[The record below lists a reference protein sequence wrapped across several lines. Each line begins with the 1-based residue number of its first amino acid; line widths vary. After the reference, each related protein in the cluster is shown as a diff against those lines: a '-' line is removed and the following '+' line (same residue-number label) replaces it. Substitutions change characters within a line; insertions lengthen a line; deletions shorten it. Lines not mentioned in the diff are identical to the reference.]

1 MALDFTNAI
10 PLNQESNI
18 STNQSNNNNQ
28 IVNNNNLDFSN
39 AENIEISNLEK
50 LEYGW
55 DKTTNVVGNV
65 FRIGKAKFQ
74 DILDEDKTFEDYI
87 LLNEKIRKEN
97 LDKEHWKFVG
107 NEEAKDSGLVKV
119 GEALTYIT
127 DPYYIGGYYFGA
139 GLLTNPLT
147 SAALNAALIAG
158 DSAIDQLA
166 KTGKID
172 YGQVGTAGAIGGAIG
187 AVLPVGGKLV
197 KKLFPKAT
205 EKQVKLISDWLDN
218 KIAKKNNLT
227 VPELKTIQAAANNK
241 AVQEADKQIVKWN
254 RNFVAPIA
262 KEEGKFLALEK
273 TLLNKRNALI
283 ESRKQLKDLIKG
295 QEKKFE
301 FKIGKGDS
309 VLKKTRS
316 EIKDISKNVVNI
328 RKEIIKART
337 ATDKVKNE
345 LIKKQQVKLEKWAEL
360 VANRDTKILEALKA
374 SQSLTDKAVTSLLSA
389 TVKPLV
395 GAGAGAVFGTL
406 FGDDETDLMYWA
418 AAGAFAGQMQKMI
431 QRSAKFGTQAE
442 KGKILGLIDRE
453 MTQLT
458 MQKVRSLLAS
468 TSATKLNSYGGATE
482 KISRMLL
489 RDVDSSV
496 QEKSVIAVAEQMER
510 YFYRKAANLV
520 KGFTDD
526 EIALAVSI
534 NRGKQITKDT
544 PQKIINLSN
553 NIKSYLDEV
562 KTLHSDAGFFAK
574 KEIADYFP
582 RVLNWDKINRDP
594 EAFRKTL
601 EGIYKSLD
609 FKDPKKAAD
618 QYISGHRV
626 AGDSV
631 FNRQIMETIF
641 GVGSKRG
648 VSKEGKKF
656 IYTPVS
662 DHIMHERSLVGPY
675 KLVEEVLEKGGYLV
689 NDAAYILTN
698 LVNKSSK
705 SIAFARQFGTNG
717 ELLQPLFQQIKN
729 KYANSGLKTE
739 AANKAAIK
747 ESNLVIDT
755 IDAYFD
761 RYGQKLYGA
770 ASASA
775 SILATLSNLNML
787 GRVTISSLG
796 DLIQPFQNSSQWR
809 SIVKGWMQTAR
820 SAKKE
825 TGLARALNYDINNEL
840 QKALIRSAGIG
851 EGDVVNATRW
861 MGVKNPT
868 QALNNLFFKGLGLQ
882 WLTGYARR
890 FAYNTG
896 TADAYYLSKQLY
908 NIVNKGAGINSNK
921 AQRVINFLQKYGINA
936 RQGLQ
941 IGEVKSFNDTIKI
954 AANKKLLEQAGIITA
969 NRDALIPQVSNRLLF
984 TQNQNQWIR
993 IWGQFLSWAMAKSA
1007 QTNKILARIEN
1018 GNAKTLV
1025 KTLAVLPLY
1034 SGVQSLR
1041 ELAKHGE
1048 VVTDYTANNR
1058 KWWAE
1063 GGRLS
1068 GMIGWLPELVANR
1081 FVGPGSREAWYT
1093 FAPFFQFLNAPFDVL
1108 KATTKGDFDK
1118 ASRIINQKLLPLPNW
1133 RRLISR
1139 LYNRGPKEIQTGTSF
1154 SGGDLK
1160 PFNVGGAVAKA
1171 VTKNI
1176 IDRSKTAITTT
1187 TGTYTKANK
1196 ILTDLNKKT
1205 VHDFGSGKGVGT
1217 KEFKNKLV
1225 TSHEPFVSD
1234 EAILKAGGKLP
1245 DYKNVK
1251 DLFKVEGSGSKD
1263 AVVNLNVLN
1272 VIEDIGERIKVV
1284 DQIGKLLNKNGVAI
1298 ITTRGDDVLNQAKK
1312 SKNAIKYLDGFL
1324 FGGKEKTFQKGYSQ
1338 KELELFVKGVLGDNF
1353 KIEKIPSK
1361 YKINTSG
1368 VIIKKI
1374 KDKFN
1379 TGGEVIVP
1387 MKKPDLESQLSDAMK
1402 VDTTTG
1408 EGANIIKETSSEED
1422 MNKKELATMAS
1433 AAVIA
1438 GAVGMNEMKKA
1449 IDNNVLPKKK
1459 PDVVVEKNYDDVSA
1473 LEPNKKTWLLNTAEK
1488 VYKVNKDNIIPNDI
1502 ILAINSE
1509 ETGWGTSRFIKD
1521 GSNNLFNIQ
1530 VFDKNEPHIKAR
1542 GSNAMIKKYPTEEDS
1557 IKDFLNMVANSEKYQ
1572 GVRDTITAFNN
1583 GEASKADIIK
1593 AIANTGYAENKNW
1606 SSNVTGILNRRI
1618 DGKNREELKSVYNN
1632 LFVDNE

>member
-1 MALDFTNAI
+1 
-10 PLNQESNI
+10 
-18 STNQSNNNNQ
+18 
-28 IVNNNNLDFSN
+28 
-39 AENIEISNLEK
+39 
-50 LEYGW
+50 
-55 DKTTNVVGNV
+55 
-65 FRIGKAKFQ
+65 
-74 DILDEDKTFEDYI
+74 
-87 LLNEKIRKEN
+87 
-97 LDKEHWKFVG
+97 
-107 NEEAKDSGLVKV
+107 
-119 GEALTYIT
+119 
-127 DPYYIGGYYFGA
+127 
-139 GLLTNPLT
+139 
-147 SAALNAALIAG
+147 
-158 DSAIDQLA
+158 
-166 KTGKID
+166 
-172 YGQVGTAGAIGGAIG
+172 
-187 AVLPVGGKLV
+187 
-197 KKLFPKAT
+197 
-205 EKQVKLISDWLDN
+205 
-218 KIAKKNNLT
+218 
-227 VPELKTIQAAANNK
+227 
-241 AVQEADKQIVKWN
+241 
-254 RNFVAPIA
+254 
-262 KEEGKFLALEK
+262 
-273 TLLNKRNALI
+273 
-283 ESRKQLKDLIKG
+283 
-295 QEKKFE
+295 
-301 FKIGKGDS
+301 
-309 VLKKTRS
+309 
-316 EIKDISKNVVNI
+316 
-328 RKEIIKART
+328 
-337 ATDKVKNE
+337 
-345 LIKKQQVKLEKWAEL
+345 
-360 VANRDTKILEALKA
+360 
-374 SQSLTDKAVTSLLSA
+374 
-389 TVKPLV
+389 
-395 GAGAGAVFGTL
+395 
-406 FGDDETDLMYWA
+406 
-418 AAGAFAGQMQKMI
+418 MQKMI

-574 KEIADYFP
+574 KELADYFP

-594 EAFRKTL
+594 EKFRTTL
-601 EGIYKSLD
+601 ESIYKSLD

-641 GVGSKRG
+641 GVGAKKG

-675 KLVEEVLEKGGYLV
+675 KLVEEVLEKNGYLV
-689 NDAAYILTN
+689 NDAAYILSN
-698 LVNKSSK
+698 LVNKSVK

-729 KYANSGLKTE
+729 KYAKSGLKTE

-770 ASASA
+770 ASGSA

-809 SIVKGWMQTAR
+809 SIVKGWMQTSR
-820 SAKKE
+820 TAKNE
-825 TGLARALNYDINNEL
+825 TGLAKALNYDINNEL

-861 MGVKNPT
+861 MGIKNPT
-868 QALNNLFFKGLGLQ
+868 QTANNLFFKGLGLQ

-921 AQRVINFLQKYGINA
+921 AQRVINFLQKYGINS

-954 AANKKLLEQAGIITA
+954 SANKKLLEQAGIITA

-1048 VVTDYTANNR
+1048 VVTDYTANNK

-1081 FVGPGSREAWYT
+1081 FVGPGSREPWYA
-1093 FAPFFQFLNAPFDVL
+1093 FAPFFQTITAPVEASIRF
-1108 KATTKGDFDK
+1108 AKGDKDR
-1118 ASRIINQKLLPLPNW
+1118 ALQILSNKLMPLPNW
-1133 RRLISR
+1133 RRLFNR
-1139 LYNRGPKEIQTGTSF
+1139 LFSRGPKEIQTGTSF
-1154 SGGDLK
+1154 SGGELR

-1171 VTKNI
+1171 ITKNI
-1176 IDRSKTAITTT
+1176 IDRGKTAITTT

-1217 KEFKNKLV
+1217 KEFKNKIV

-1234 EAILKAGGKLP
+1234 EAVLKAGGKLP

-1251 DLFKVEGSGSKD
+1251 DLFKVEGANSKD

-1272 VIEDIGERIKVV
+1272 VIENVSERAKVV
-1284 DQIGKLLNKNGVAI
+1284 DQIGKLLNKDGVAI

-1324 FGGKEKTFQKGYSQ
+1324 FGGKEKTFQKGYNQ
-1338 KELELFVKGVLGDNF
+1338 KELELFVKTVLGDGF

-1374 KDKFN
+1374 KDSFN

-1387 MKKPDLESQLSDAMK
+1387 IKKPD
-1402 VDTTTG
+1402 
-1408 EGANIIKETSSEED
+1408 IKEQVEKATKKDYSKLPDLEK
-1422 MNKKELATMAS
+1422 NKKNFLLDTAKTIYTNNRENSVPSDVLLS
-1433 AAVIA
+1433 IA
-1438 GAVGMNEMKKA
+1438 
-1449 IDNNVLPKKK
+1449 I
-1459 PDVVVEKNYDDVSA
+1459 
-1473 LEPNKKTWLLNTAEK
+1473 
-1488 VYKVNKDNIIPNDI
+1488 
-1502 ILAINSE
+1502 E
-1509 ETGWGTSRFIKD
+1509 ETGYGTGRFYQQ
-1521 GSNNLFNIQ
+1521 GNNLFSLIAEEG
-1530 VFDKNEPHIKAR
+1530 DDRIKATGDETVVAKFENPS
-1542 GSNAMIKKYPTEEDS
+1542 GSINKFYSWVDNKPH
-1557 IKDFLNMVANSEKYQ
+1557 YQ
-1572 GVRDTITAFNN
+1572 IVRDTIQLYNE
-1583 GEASKADIIK
+1583 GKANKEDIID
-1593 AIANTGYAENKNW
+1593 AISSTGWAENENW
-1606 SSNVTGILNRRI
+1606 SSNVKSILKKRV
-1618 DGKNREELKSVYNN
+1618 DGKHKDELQKLADS
-1632 LFVDNE
+1632 LFSE

>member
-1 MALDFTNAI
+1 MALDFSKAT
-10 PLNQESNI
+10 PLEENNI
-18 STNQSNNNNQ
+18 STIQSNNNNNNQ
-28 IVNNNNLDFSN
+28 IVSSSNNNNNLDFSN

-74 DILDEDKTFEDYI
+74 DILDDDKTFEDYI
-87 LLNEKIRKEN
+87 LLNEKIRQDEIN
-97 LDKEHWKFVG
+97 KEHWKFVG

-139 GLLTNPLT
+139 KALTNPLT
-147 SAALNAALIAG
+147 SAALNAALLAG

-172 YGQVGTAGAIGGAIG
+172 YGQVGTAGAIGGAVG
-187 AVLPVGGKLV
+187 AVLPIGGKLV

-283 ESRKQLKDLIKG
+283 ESRKKLKDLIKG

-301 FKIGKGDS
+301 FKVGKGDS

-345 LIKKQQVKLEKWAEL
+345 LIKKQQVKLQKWAEL

-374 SQSLTDKAVTSLLSA
+374 SQSFTDKAVTSLLSA

-468 TSATKLNSYGGATE
+468 TSATKLNSFGGATE

-574 KEIADYFP
+574 KELADYFP

-601 EGIYKSLD
+601 EGIYKSLN

-641 GVGSKRG
+641 GVGAKKG

-689 NDAAYILTN
+689 NDAGYILSN
-698 LVNKSSK
+698 LVNKSVK

-729 KYANSGLKTE
+729 KYAKSGLKTE

-770 ASASA
+770 ASGSA

-809 SIVKGWMQTAR
+809 SIVKGWMQTSR
-820 SAKKE
+820 TAKNE
-825 TGLARALNYDINNEL
+825 TGLAKALNYDINNEL
-840 QKALIRSAGIG
+840 SKALIRSAGIG

-861 MGVKNPT
+861 MGMKNPT
-868 QALNNLFFKGLGLQ
+868 QTANNLFFKGLGLE

-896 TADAYYLSKQLY
+896 TADAYYLSRQLY

-954 AANKKLLEQAGIITA
+954 ASNKKLLEQAGIITA

-1048 VVTDYTANNR
+1048 VVTDYDANTA

-1081 FVGPGSREAWYT
+1081 FVGPGSREPWYA
-1093 FAPFFQFLNAPFDVL
+1093 FAPFFQTITAPIDAAYQGFF
-1108 KATTKGDFDK
+1108 KGNKDRALEIVSNK
-1118 ASRIINQKLLPLPNW
+1118 IVPLPNW
-1133 RRLISR
+1133 RRLFSR
-1139 LYNRGPKEIQTGTSF
+1139 LFSGNKQIQTGTSF
-1154 SGGDLK
+1154 SGGELK
-1160 PFNVGGAVAKA
+1160 PFSKGGRVK
-1171 VTKNI
+1171 
-1176 IDRSKTAITTT
+1176 
-1187 TGTYTKANK
+1187 YE
-1196 ILTDLNKKT
+1196 
-1205 VHDFGSGKGVGT
+1205 SG
-1217 KEFKNKLV
+1217 
-1225 TSHEPFVSD
+1225 D
-1234 EAILKAGGKLP
+1234 
-1245 DYKNVK
+1245 
-1251 DLFKVEGSGSKD
+1251 
-1263 AVVNLNVLN
+1263 VV
-1272 VIEDIGERIKVV
+1272 
-1284 DQIGKLLNKNGVAI
+1284 
-1298 ITTRGDDVLNQAKK
+1298 
-1312 SKNAIKYLDGFL
+1312 
-1324 FGGKEKTFQKGYSQ
+1324 
-1338 KELELFVKGVLGDNF
+1338 
-1353 KIEKIPSK
+1353 IPK
-1361 YKINTSG
+1361 
-1368 VIIKKI
+1368 
-1374 KDKFN
+1374 
-1379 TGGEVIVP
+1379 
-1387 MKKPDLESQLSDAMK
+1387 KKP
-1402 VDTTTG
+1402 
-1408 EGANIIKETSSEED
+1408 SEED
-1422 MNKKELATMAS
+1422 MNKKDLAAI
-1433 AAVIA
+1433 AAAATIA
-1438 GAVGMNEMKKA
+1438 TGVGVNEMNKA
-1449 IDNNVLPKKK
+1449 VENKILPAKK

-1473 LEPNKKTWLLNTAEK
+1473 LEPNKKAWLLNTAEK

-1509 ETGWGTSRFIKD
+1509 ETGWGTSRFVKD

-1572 GVRDTITAFNN
+1572 GVRDTIAAFNN

-1632 LFVDNE
+1632 LFVDKE

>member
-1 MALDFTNAI
+1 MSSETFKTPERNNLEKLYNLDLPKEPETI
-10 PLNQESNI
+10 NQESI
-18 STNQSNNNNQ
+18 ENNQ
-28 IVNNNNLDFSN
+28 TTIPQNNLEKLYAN
-39 AENIEISNLEK
+39 TAAPEISNLEK

-74 DILDEDKTFEDYI
+74 DILDDDKTFEDYI
-87 LLNEKIRKEN
+87 LLNEKTRQDEIN
-97 LDKEHWKFVG
+97 KEHWKFVG
-107 NEEAKDSGLVKV
+107 NEDAKDSGLVKV

-139 GLLTNPLT
+139 KALTNPLT

-283 ESRKQLKDLIKG
+283 ESRKQLKNLIKG

-309 VLKKTRS
+309 VLRKTRS
-316 EIKDISKNVVNI
+316 EIKNISKNVVNI
-328 RKEIIKART
+328 RKEIIKARA

-345 LIKKQQVKLEKWAEL
+345 LIKKQQVKLQKWAEL
-360 VANRDTKILEALKA
+360 VANRDTKILEALKD
-374 SQSLTDKAVTSLLSA
+374 SQSFTDKAVTSLLSA

-574 KEIADYFP
+574 KELADYFP

-594 EAFRKTL
+594 EAFRTTL
-601 EGIYKSLD
+601 ESIYKSLD

-641 GVGSKRG
+641 GVGAKKG

-675 KLVEEVLEKGGYLV
+675 KLVEEVLEKNGYLV
-689 NDAAYILTN
+689 NDAAYILSN
-698 LVNKSSK
+698 LVNKSVK

-729 KYANSGLKTE
+729 KYAKSGLKTE

-770 ASASA
+770 ASGSA

-809 SIVKGWMQTAR
+809 SIVKGWMQTSR
-820 SAKKE
+820 TAKNE
-825 TGLARALNYDINNEL
+825 TGLAKALNYDINNEL

-861 MGVKNPT
+861 MGIKNPT
-868 QALNNLFFKGLGLQ
+868 QTANNLFFKGLGLQ

-921 AQRVINFLQKYGINA
+921 AQRVINFLQKYGINS

-954 AANKKLLEQAGIITA
+954 SANKKLLEQAGIITA

-1048 VVTDYTANNR
+1048 VVTDYTANNK

-1081 FVGPGSREAWYT
+1081 FVGPGSREPWYA
-1093 FAPFFQFLNAPFDVL
+1093 FAPFFQTITAPVEASIRF
-1108 KATTKGDFDK
+1108 AKGDKDR
-1118 ASRIINQKLLPLPNW
+1118 ALQILSNKLMPLPNW
-1133 RRLISR
+1133 RRLFNR
-1139 LYNRGPKEIQTGTSF
+1139 LFSRGPKEIQTGTSF
-1154 SGGDLK
+1154 SGGELR

-1171 VTKNI
+1171 ITKNI
-1176 IDRSKTAITTT
+1176 IDRGKTAITTT

-1217 KEFKNKLV
+1217 KEFKNKIV

-1234 EAILKAGGKLP
+1234 EAVLKAGGKLP

-1251 DLFKVEGSGSKD
+1251 DLFKVEGANSKD

-1272 VIEDIGERIKVV
+1272 VIENVSERAKVV
-1284 DQIGKLLNKNGVAI
+1284 DQIGKLLNKDGVAI

-1324 FGGKEKTFQKGYSQ
+1324 FGGKEKTFQKGYNQ
-1338 KELELFVKGVLGDNF
+1338 KELELFVKTVLGDGF

-1374 KDKFN
+1374 KDSFN

-1387 MKKPDLESQLSDAMK
+1387 IKKPD
-1402 VDTTTG
+1402 
-1408 EGANIIKETSSEED
+1408 IKEQVEKATKKDYSKLPDLEE
-1422 MNKKELATMAS
+1422 NKKNFLLDTAKT
-1433 AAVIA
+1433 IYT
-1438 GAVGMNEMKKA
+1438 
-1449 IDNNVLPKKK
+1449 NNRENSV
-1459 PDVVVEKNYDDVSA
+1459 
-1473 LEPNKKTWLLNTAEK
+1473 
-1488 VYKVNKDNIIPNDI
+1488 PNDVLLSI
-1502 ILAINSE
+1502 AIE
-1509 ETGWGTSRFIKD
+1509 ETGYGTGRFYQQ
-1521 GSNNLFNIQ
+1521 GNNLFSLIAEEG
-1530 VFDKNEPHIKAR
+1530 DDRIKATGDETVVAKFENPS
-1542 GSNAMIKKYPTEEDS
+1542 GSISKFYSWVDNKPH
-1557 IKDFLNMVANSEKYQ
+1557 YQ
-1572 GVRDTITAFNN
+1572 IVRDTIKLYNE
-1583 GEASKADIIK
+1583 GKANKEDIID
-1593 AIANTGYAENKNW
+1593 AISSTGWAENENW
-1606 SSNVTGILNRRI
+1606 SSNVKSILKKRV
-1618 DGKNREELKSVYNN
+1618 DGKHKDELQKLADS
-1632 LFVDNE
+1632 LFNE

>member
-18 STNQSNNNNQ
+18 STNQSNNNNNQ

-55 DKTTNVVGNV
+55 DKTTNVVGNI
-65 FRIGKAKFQ
+65 FRIGKAKYQ

-87 LLNEKIRKEN
+87 LLNEKIRKQN

-139 GLLTNPLT
+139 KALTNPLT

-283 ESRKQLKDLIKG
+283 ESRKQLKNLIKG

-309 VLKKTRS
+309 VLRKTRS
-316 EIKDISKNVVNI
+316 EIKNISKNVVNI
-328 RKEIIKART
+328 RKEIIKARA

-345 LIKKQQVKLEKWAEL
+345 LIKKQQVKLQKWAEL
-360 VANRDTKILEALKA
+360 VANRDTKILEALKD
-374 SQSLTDKAVTSLLSA
+374 SQSFTDKAVTSLLSA

-574 KEIADYFP
+574 KELADYFP

-594 EAFRKTL
+594 EAFRTTL
-601 EGIYKSLD
+601 ESIYKSLD

-641 GVGSKRG
+641 GVGAKKG

-675 KLVEEVLEKGGYLV
+675 KLVEEVLEKNGYLV
-689 NDAAYILTN
+689 NDAAYILSN
-698 LVNKSSK
+698 LVNKSVK

-729 KYANSGLKTE
+729 KYAKSGLKTE

-770 ASASA
+770 ASGSA

-809 SIVKGWMQTAR
+809 SIVKGWMQTSR
-820 SAKKE
+820 TAKNE
-825 TGLARALNYDINNEL
+825 TGLAKALNYDINNEL

-861 MGVKNPT
+861 MGIKNPT
-868 QALNNLFFKGLGLQ
+868 QTANNLFFKGLGLQ

-921 AQRVINFLQKYGINA
+921 AQRVINFLQKYGINS

-954 AANKKLLEQAGIITA
+954 SANKKLLEQAGIITA

-1048 VVTDYTANNR
+1048 VVTDYTANNK

-1081 FVGPGSREAWYT
+1081 FVGPGSREPWYA
-1093 FAPFFQFLNAPFDVL
+1093 FAPFFQTITAPVEASIRF
-1108 KATTKGDFDK
+1108 AKGDKDR
-1118 ASRIINQKLLPLPNW
+1118 ALQILSNKLMPLPNW
-1133 RRLISR
+1133 RRLFNR
-1139 LYNRGPKEIQTGTSF
+1139 LFSRGPKEIQTGTSF
-1154 SGGDLK
+1154 SGGELR

-1171 VTKNI
+1171 ITKNI
-1176 IDRSKTAITTT
+1176 IDRGKTAITTT

-1217 KEFKNKLV
+1217 KEFKNKIV

-1234 EAILKAGGKLP
+1234 EAVLKAGGKLP

-1251 DLFKVEGSGSKD
+1251 DLFKVEGANSKD

-1272 VIEDIGERIKVV
+1272 VIENVSERAKVV
-1284 DQIGKLLNKNGVAI
+1284 DQIGKLLNKDGVAI

-1324 FGGKEKTFQKGYSQ
+1324 FGGKEKTFQKGYNQ
-1338 KELELFVKGVLGDNF
+1338 KELELFVKTVLGDGF

-1374 KDKFN
+1374 KDSFN

-1387 MKKPDLESQLSDAMK
+1387 IKKPD
-1402 VDTTTG
+1402 
-1408 EGANIIKETSSEED
+1408 IKEQVEKATKKDYSKLPDLEE
-1422 MNKKELATMAS
+1422 NKKNFLLDTAKT
-1433 AAVIA
+1433 IYT
-1438 GAVGMNEMKKA
+1438 
-1449 IDNNVLPKKK
+1449 NNRENSV
-1459 PDVVVEKNYDDVSA
+1459 
-1473 LEPNKKTWLLNTAEK
+1473 
-1488 VYKVNKDNIIPNDI
+1488 PNDVLLSI
-1502 ILAINSE
+1502 AIE
-1509 ETGWGTSRFIKD
+1509 ETGYGTGRFYQQ
-1521 GSNNLFNIQ
+1521 GNNLFSLIAEEG
-1530 VFDKNEPHIKAR
+1530 DDRIKATGDETVVAKFENPS
-1542 GSNAMIKKYPTEEDS
+1542 GSINKFYSWVDNKPH
-1557 IKDFLNMVANSEKYQ
+1557 YQ
-1572 GVRDTITAFNN
+1572 IVRDTIQLYNE
-1583 GEASKADIIK
+1583 GKANKEDIID
-1593 AIANTGYAENKNW
+1593 AISSTGWAENENW
-1606 SSNVTGILNRRI
+1606 SSNVKSILKKRV
-1618 DGKNREELKSVYNN
+1618 DGKHKDELQKLADS
-1632 LFVDNE
+1632 LFSE

>member
-1 MALDFTNAI
+1 MSSETFKTPERNNLEKLYNLDLPKEPETI
-10 PLNQESNI
+10 NQESI
-18 STNQSNNNNQ
+18 ENNQ
-28 IVNNNNLDFSN
+28 TTIPQNNLEKLYAN
-39 AENIEISNLEK
+39 TAAPEISNLEK

-74 DILDEDKTFEDYI
+74 DILDDDKTFEDYI
-87 LLNEKIRKEN
+87 LLNEKTRQDEIN
-97 LDKEHWKFVG
+97 KEHWKFVG
-107 NEEAKDSGLVKV
+107 NEDAKDSGLVKV

-139 GLLTNPLT
+139 KALTNPLT

-283 ESRKQLKDLIKG
+283 ESRKQLKNLIKG

-309 VLKKTRS
+309 VLRKTRS
-316 EIKDISKNVVNI
+316 EIKNISKNVVNI
-328 RKEIIKART
+328 RKEIIKARA

-345 LIKKQQVKLEKWAEL
+345 LIKKQQVKLQKWAEL
-360 VANRDTKILEALKA
+360 VANRDTKILEALKD
-374 SQSLTDKAVTSLLSA
+374 SQSFTDKAVTSLLSA

-574 KEIADYFP
+574 KELADYFP

-594 EAFRKTL
+594 EAFRTTL
-601 EGIYKSLD
+601 ESIYKSLD

-641 GVGSKRG
+641 GVGAKKG

-675 KLVEEVLEKGGYLV
+675 KLVEEVLEKNGYLV
-689 NDAAYILTN
+689 NDAAYILSN
-698 LVNKSSK
+698 LVNKSVK

-729 KYANSGLKTE
+729 KYAKSGLKTE

-770 ASASA
+770 ASGSA

-809 SIVKGWMQTAR
+809 SIVKGWMQTSR
-820 SAKKE
+820 TAKNE
-825 TGLARALNYDINNEL
+825 TGLAKALNYDINNEL

-861 MGVKNPT
+861 MGIKNPT
-868 QALNNLFFKGLGLQ
+868 QTANNLFFKGLGLQ

-921 AQRVINFLQKYGINA
+921 AQRVINFLQKYGINS

-954 AANKKLLEQAGIITA
+954 SANKKLLEQAGIITA

-1048 VVTDYTANNR
+1048 VVTDYTANNK

-1081 FVGPGSREAWYT
+1081 FVGPGSREPWYA
-1093 FAPFFQFLNAPFDVL
+1093 FAPFFQTITAPVEASIRF
-1108 KATTKGDFDK
+1108 AKGDKDR
-1118 ASRIINQKLLPLPNW
+1118 ALQILSNKLMPLPNW
-1133 RRLISR
+1133 RRLFNR
-1139 LYNRGPKEIQTGTSF
+1139 LFSRGPKEIQTGTSF
-1154 SGGDLK
+1154 SGGELR

-1171 VTKNI
+1171 ITKNI
-1176 IDRSKTAITTT
+1176 IDRGKTAITTT

-1217 KEFKNKLV
+1217 KEFKNKIV

-1234 EAILKAGGKLP
+1234 EAVLKAGGKLP

-1251 DLFKVEGSGSKD
+1251 DLFKVEGANSKD

-1272 VIEDIGERIKVV
+1272 VIENVSERAKVV
-1284 DQIGKLLNKNGVAI
+1284 DQIGKLLNKDGVAI

-1324 FGGKEKTFQKGYSQ
+1324 FGGKEKTFQKGYNQ
-1338 KELELFVKGVLGDNF
+1338 KELELFVKTVLGDGF

-1374 KDKFN
+1374 KDSFN

-1387 MKKPDLESQLSDAMK
+1387 IKKPD
-1402 VDTTTG
+1402 
-1408 EGANIIKETSSEED
+1408 IKEQVEKATKKDYSKLPDLEE
-1422 MNKKELATMAS
+1422 NKKNFLLDTAKT
-1433 AAVIA
+1433 IYT
-1438 GAVGMNEMKKA
+1438 
-1449 IDNNVLPKKK
+1449 NNRENSV
-1459 PDVVVEKNYDDVSA
+1459 
-1473 LEPNKKTWLLNTAEK
+1473 
-1488 VYKVNKDNIIPNDI
+1488 PNDVLLSI
-1502 ILAINSE
+1502 AIE
-1509 ETGWGTSRFIKD
+1509 ETGYGTGRFYQQ
-1521 GSNNLFNIQ
+1521 GNNLFSLIAEEG
-1530 VFDKNEPHIKAR
+1530 DDRIKATGDETVVAKFENPS
-1542 GSNAMIKKYPTEEDS
+1542 GSINKFYSWVDNKPH
-1557 IKDFLNMVANSEKYQ
+1557 YQ
-1572 GVRDTITAFNN
+1572 IVRDTIQLYNE
-1583 GEASKADIIK
+1583 GKANKEDIID
-1593 AIANTGYAENKNW
+1593 AISSTGWAENENW
-1606 SSNVTGILNRRI
+1606 SSNVKSILKKRV
-1618 DGKNREELKSVYNN
+1618 DGKHKDELQKLADS
-1632 LFVDNE
+1632 LFSE

>member
-18 STNQSNNNNQ
+18 STNQSNNNNNQ
-28 IVNNNNLDFSN
+28 IANNNNLDFSN

-55 DKTTNVVGNV
+55 DKTTNVVGNI
-65 FRIGKAKFQ
+65 FRIGKAKYQ
-74 DILDEDKTFEDYI
+74 DILDNDKTFEDYI
-87 LLNEKIRKEN
+87 LLNEKIRQDEIN
-97 LDKEHWKFVG
+97 KEHWKFVG

-139 GLLTNPLT
+139 GALTNPLT

-172 YGQVGTAGAIGGAIG
+172 TKQVATAGAIGGTIG
-187 AVLPVGGKLV
+187 AVLPIGGKLV

-283 ESRKQLKDLIKG
+283 ESRKQLKTLIKG

-301 FKIGKGDS
+301 FKIGKADS

-328 RKEIIKART
+328 RKEIIKARA

-345 LIKKQQVKLEKWAEL
+345 LIKKQQVKLQKWAEL
-360 VANRDTKILEALKA
+360 VANRDTKILESLKA
-374 SQSLTDKAVTSLLSA
+374 SQSFTDKAVTSLLSA

-729 KYANSGLKTE
+729 KYAKSGLKTE

-770 ASASA
+770 ASGSA

-809 SIVKGWMQTAR
+809 SIVKGWMQTSR
-820 SAKKE
+820 TAKNE
-825 TGLARALNYDINNEL
+825 TGLAKALNYDINNEL
-840 QKALIRSAGIG
+840 SKALIRSAGIG

-861 MGVKNPT
+861 MGIKNPT
-868 QALNNLFFKGLGLQ
+868 QAANNLFFKALGLQ

-954 AANKKLLEQAGIITA
+954 SANKKLLEQAGIITA

-1048 VVTDYTANNR
+1048 VVTDYDANTA

-1081 FVGPGSREAWYT
+1081 FVGPGSREPWYA
-1093 FAPFFQFLNAPFDVL
+1093 FAPFFQTITAPVDATL
-1108 KATTKGDFDK
+1108 KFAKGDTDRALQVLSNK
-1118 ASRIINQKLLPLPNW
+1118 IVPLPNW
-1133 RRLISR
+1133 RRLFSR
-1139 LYNRGPKEIQTGTSF
+1139 LFSGNKQIQTGTSF
-1154 SGGDLK
+1154 SGGELK
-1160 PFNVGGAVAKA
+1160 PFSKGGRVK
-1171 VTKNI
+1171 
-1176 IDRSKTAITTT
+1176 
-1187 TGTYTKANK
+1187 YE
-1196 ILTDLNKKT
+1196 
-1205 VHDFGSGKGVGT
+1205 SG
-1217 KEFKNKLV
+1217 
-1225 TSHEPFVSD
+1225 D
-1234 EAILKAGGKLP
+1234 
-1245 DYKNVK
+1245 
-1251 DLFKVEGSGSKD
+1251 
-1263 AVVNLNVLN
+1263 VV
-1272 VIEDIGERIKVV
+1272 
-1284 DQIGKLLNKNGVAI
+1284 
-1298 ITTRGDDVLNQAKK
+1298 
-1312 SKNAIKYLDGFL
+1312 
-1324 FGGKEKTFQKGYSQ
+1324 
-1338 KELELFVKGVLGDNF
+1338 
-1353 KIEKIPSK
+1353 IPK
-1361 YKINTSG
+1361 
-1368 VIIKKI
+1368 
-1374 KDKFN
+1374 
-1379 TGGEVIVP
+1379 
-1387 MKKPDLESQLSDAMK
+1387 KKP
-1402 VDTTTG
+1402 
-1408 EGANIIKETSSEED
+1408 SEED
-1422 MNKKELATMAS
+1422 MNKKDLAAI
-1433 AAVIA
+1433 AAAATIA
-1438 GAVGMNEMKKA
+1438 TGVGVNEMNKA
-1449 IDNNVLPKKK
+1449 VENKILPAKK
-1459 PDVVVEKNYDDVSA
+1459 PDVVVEKNYDDVSE
-1473 LEPNKKTWLLNTAEK
+1473 LEPNKKDWLISTAKK

-1509 ETGWGTSRFIKD
+1509 ETGWGTSRFVKD

-1593 AIANTGYAENKNW
+1593 SIANTGYAENKNW

-1632 LFVDNE
+1632 LFVDKE

>member
-1 MALDFTNAI
+1 MALDFSKAT
-10 PLNQESNI
+10 PLEENNI
-18 STNQSNNNNQ
+18 STIQSNNNNNNQ
-28 IVNNNNLDFSN
+28 IVSSSNNNNLDFSN

-74 DILDEDKTFEDYI
+74 DILDDDKTFEDYI
-87 LLNEKIRKEN
+87 LLNEKIRQDEIN
-97 LDKEHWKFVG
+97 KEHWKFVG

-139 GLLTNPLT
+139 KALTNPLT
-147 SAALNAALIAG
+147 SAALNAALLAG

-172 YGQVGTAGAIGGAIG
+172 YGQVGTAGAIGGAVG

-262 KEEGKFLALEK
+262 KEEGKFLAFEK

-283 ESRKQLKDLIKG
+283 ESRKQLKTLIKG

-301 FKIGKGDS
+301 FKIGKADS

-328 RKEIIKART
+328 RKEIIKARA

-345 LIKKQQVKLEKWAEL
+345 LIKKQQVKLQKWAEL

-374 SQSLTDKAVTSLLSA
+374 SQSFTDKAVTSLLSA

-574 KEIADYFP
+574 KELADYFP

-675 KLVEEVLEKGGYLV
+675 KLVEEVLEKNGYLV
-689 NDAAYILTN
+689 NDAAYILSN
-698 LVNKSSK
+698 LVNKSVK

-729 KYANSGLKTE
+729 KYAKSGLKTE

-770 ASASA
+770 ASGSA

-809 SIVKGWMQTAR
+809 SIVKGWMQTSR
-820 SAKKE
+820 TAKNE
-825 TGLARALNYDINNEL
+825 TGLAKALNYDINNEL
-840 QKALIRSAGIG
+840 SKALIRSAGIG

-861 MGVKNPT
+861 MGIKNPT
-868 QALNNLFFKGLGLQ
+868 QAANNAFFKALGLQ

-1018 GNAKTLV
+1018 GNAKTLI

-1048 VVTDYTANNR
+1048 VVTDYDANTA

-1081 FVGPGSREAWYT
+1081 FVGPGSREPWYA
-1093 FAPFFQFLNAPFDVL
+1093 FAPFFQTITAPVDAAL
-1108 KATTKGDFDK
+1108 KFSKGDTDRALQVLNNK
-1118 ASRIINQKLLPLPNW
+1118 IVPLPNW
-1133 RRLISR
+1133 RRLFSR
-1139 LYNRGPKEIQTGTSF
+1139 LFSGNKQIQTGTSF
-1154 SGGDLK
+1154 SGGELK

-1171 VTKNI
+1171 ITKNI
-1176 IDRSKTAITTT
+1176 IDRGKTAITTT

-1217 KEFKNKLV
+1217 KEFKNKIV

-1234 EAILKAGGKLP
+1234 EAVLKAGGKLP

-1251 DLFKVEGSGSKD
+1251 DLFKVEGANSKD

-1272 VIEDIGERIKVV
+1272 VIENVSERAKVV
-1284 DQIGKLLNKNGVAI
+1284 DQIGKLLNKDGVAI

-1324 FGGKEKTFQKGYSQ
+1324 FGGKEKTFQKGYNQ
-1338 KELELFVKGVLGDNF
+1338 KELELFVKTVLGDGF

-1368 VIIKKI
+1368 VIIKKV
-1374 KDKFN
+1374 KDSFN

-1387 MKKPDLESQLSDAMK
+1387 IKKPD
-1402 VDTTTG
+1402 
-1408 EGANIIKETSSEED
+1408 IKEQVEKATKKDYSKLPDLEE
-1422 MNKKELATMAS
+1422 NKKNFLLDTAKTIYTNNRENSVPSDVLLS
-1433 AAVIA
+1433 IA
-1438 GAVGMNEMKKA
+1438 
-1449 IDNNVLPKKK
+1449 I
-1459 PDVVVEKNYDDVSA
+1459 
-1473 LEPNKKTWLLNTAEK
+1473 
-1488 VYKVNKDNIIPNDI
+1488 
-1502 ILAINSE
+1502 E
-1509 ETGWGTSRFIKD
+1509 ETGYGTGRFYQQ
-1521 GSNNLFNIQ
+1521 GNNLFSLIAEEG
-1530 VFDKNEPHIKAR
+1530 DDRIKATGDETVVAKFENPS
-1542 GSNAMIKKYPTEEDS
+1542 GSINKFYSWVDNKPH
-1557 IKDFLNMVANSEKYQ
+1557 YQ
-1572 GVRDTITAFNN
+1572 IVRDTIQLYNE
-1583 GEASKADIIK
+1583 GKANKEDIID
-1593 AIANTGYAENKNW
+1593 AISSTGWAENENW
-1606 SSNVTGILNRRI
+1606 SSNVKSILKKRV
-1618 DGKNREELKSVYNN
+1618 DGKHKDELQKLADS
-1632 LFVDNE
+1632 LFSE

>member
-1 MALDFTNAI
+1 MALDFSKAT
-10 PLNQESNI
+10 PLEENNI
-18 STNQSNNNNQ
+18 STIQSNNNNNNQ
-28 IVNNNNLDFSN
+28 IVSSSNNNNLDFSN

-74 DILDEDKTFEDYI
+74 DILDDDKTFEDYI
-87 LLNEKIRKEN
+87 LLNEKIRQDEIN
-97 LDKEHWKFVG
+97 KEHWKFVG

-139 GLLTNPLT
+139 KALTNPLT
-147 SAALNAALIAG
+147 SAALNAALLAG

-172 YGQVGTAGAIGGAIG
+172 YKQVGTAGAIGGAVG

-262 KEEGKFLALEK
+262 KEEGKFLAFEK

-283 ESRKQLKDLIKG
+283 ESRKQLKTLIKG

-301 FKIGKGDS
+301 FKIGKADS

-328 RKEIIKART
+328 RKEIIKARA

-345 LIKKQQVKLEKWAEL
+345 LIKKQQVKLQKWAEL

-374 SQSLTDKAVTSLLSA
+374 SQSFTDKAVTSLLSA

-574 KEIADYFP
+574 KELADYFP

-641 GVGSKRG
+641 GVGSKKG

-675 KLVEEVLEKGGYLV
+675 KLVEEVLEKNGYLV
-689 NDAAYILTN
+689 NDAAYILSN
-698 LVNKSSK
+698 LVNKSVK

-729 KYANSGLKTE
+729 KYAKSGLKTE

-770 ASASA
+770 ASGSA

-809 SIVKGWMQTAR
+809 SIVKGWIQTAR
-820 SAKKE
+820 TAKKE
-825 TGLARALNYDINNEL
+825 TGLAKALNYDINNEL
-840 QKALIRSAGIG
+840 QKALIRSAGLN
-851 EGDVVNATRW
+851 EGDVVNASRW
-861 MGVKNPT
+861 MGIKNPT
-868 QALNNLFFKGLGLQ
+868 QAFNNLFFKGLGLQ

-954 AANKKLLEQAGIITA
+954 SANKKLLEQAGIITA

-1048 VVTDYTANNR
+1048 VVTDYDANTA

-1081 FVGPGSREAWYT
+1081 FVGPGSREPWYA
-1093 FAPFFQFLNAPFDVL
+1093 FAPFFQTITAPVDAAL
-1108 KATTKGDFDK
+1108 KFSKGDTDRALQVLNNK
-1118 ASRIINQKLLPLPNW
+1118 IVPLPNW
-1133 RRLISR
+1133 RRLFSR
-1139 LYNRGPKEIQTGTSF
+1139 LFSGNKQIQTGTSF
-1154 SGGDLK
+1154 SGGELK

-1171 VTKNI
+1171 ITKNI
-1176 IDRSKTAITTT
+1176 IDRGKTAITTT

-1217 KEFKNKLV
+1217 KEFKNKIV

-1234 EAILKAGGKLP
+1234 EAVLKAGGKLP

-1251 DLFKVEGSGSKD
+1251 DLFKVEGANSKD

-1272 VIEDIGERIKVV
+1272 VIENVSERAKVV
-1284 DQIGKLLNKNGVAI
+1284 DQIGKLLNKDGVAI

-1324 FGGKEKTFQKGYSQ
+1324 FGGKEKTFQKGYNQ
-1338 KELELFVKGVLGDNF
+1338 KELELFVKTVLGDGF

-1368 VIIKKI
+1368 VIIKKV
-1374 KDKFN
+1374 KDSFD

-1387 MKKPDLESQLSDAMK
+1387 IKKPD
-1402 VDTTTG
+1402 
-1408 EGANIIKETSSEED
+1408 IKEQVEKATKKDYSKLPDLEE
-1422 MNKKELATMAS
+1422 NKKNFLLDTAKTIYTNNRENSVPSDVLLS
-1433 AAVIA
+1433 IA
-1438 GAVGMNEMKKA
+1438 
-1449 IDNNVLPKKK
+1449 I
-1459 PDVVVEKNYDDVSA
+1459 
-1473 LEPNKKTWLLNTAEK
+1473 
-1488 VYKVNKDNIIPNDI
+1488 
-1502 ILAINSE
+1502 E
-1509 ETGWGTSRFIKD
+1509 ETGYGTGRFYQQ
-1521 GSNNLFNIQ
+1521 GNNLFSLIAEEG
-1530 VFDKNEPHIKAR
+1530 DDRIKATGDETVVAKFENPS
-1542 GSNAMIKKYPTEEDS
+1542 GSINKFYSWVDNKPH
-1557 IKDFLNMVANSEKYQ
+1557 YQ
-1572 GVRDTITAFNN
+1572 IVRDTIQLYNE
-1583 GEASKADIIK
+1583 GKANKEDIID
-1593 AIANTGYAENKNW
+1593 AISSTGWAENENW
-1606 SSNVTGILNRRI
+1606 SSNVKSILKKRV
-1618 DGKNREELKSVYNN
+1618 DGKHKDELQKLADS
-1632 LFVDNE
+1632 LFSE

>member
-1 MALDFTNAI
+1 MSSETFKTSERNNLEKLYNLDLPKEPETI
-10 PLNQESNI
+10 NQESI
-18 STNQSNNNNQ
+18 ENNQ
-28 IVNNNNLDFSN
+28 TTIPQNNLEKLY
-39 AENIEISNLEK
+39 ENTAAPEISNLEK

-74 DILDEDKTFEDYI
+74 DILDDDKTFEDYI
-87 LLNEKIRKEN
+87 LLNEKTRQDEIN
-97 LDKEHWKFVG
+97 KEHWKFVG
-107 NEEAKDSGLVKV
+107 NEDAKDSGLVKV

-139 GLLTNPLT
+139 KALTNPLT

-172 YGQVGTAGAIGGAIG
+172 TKQVATAGAIGGTIG
-187 AVLPVGGKLV
+187 AVLPIGGKLV

-316 EIKDISKNVVNI
+316 EIKNISKNVVNI

-345 LIKKQQVKLEKWAEL
+345 LIKKQQVKLQKWAEL
-360 VANRDTKILEALKA
+360 VANRDTKILETLKA
-374 SQSLTDKAVTSLLSA
+374 SQSFTDKAVTSLLSA

-574 KEIADYFP
+574 KELADYFP

-594 EAFRKTL
+594 EKFRTTL
-601 EGIYKSLD
+601 ESIYKSLD

-641 GVGSKRG
+641 GVGAKKG

-675 KLVEEVLEKGGYLV
+675 KLVEEVLEKNGYLV
-689 NDAAYILTN
+689 NDAAYILSN
-698 LVNKSSK
+698 LVNKSVK

-729 KYANSGLKTE
+729 KYSKSGLKTE

-755 IDAYFD
+755 IDSYFD

-770 ASASA
+770 ASGSA

-796 DLIQPFQNSSQWR
+796 DLIQPFQNSSQFK
-809 SIVKGWMQTAR
+809 SIVKGWMQTSR
-820 SAKKE
+820 TAKNE
-825 TGLARALNYDINNEL
+825 TGLAKALNYDINNEL

-861 MGVKNPT
+861 MGIKNPT
-868 QALNNLFFKGLGLQ
+868 QTLNNAFFKGLGLQ

-921 AQRVINFLQKYGINA
+921 AQRVINFLQKYGINS

-941 IGEVKSFNDTIKI
+941 IGEVKSFNETIKI
-954 AANKKLLEQAGIITA
+954 SANKKLLEQAGIITA

-1048 VVTDYTANNR
+1048 VVTDYTANNK

-1081 FVGPGSREAWYT
+1081 FVGPGSREPWYA
-1093 FAPFFQFLNAPFDVL
+1093 FAPFFQTITAPIDAAYQGFF
-1108 KATTKGDFDK
+1108 KGNKDR
-1118 ASRIINQKLLPLPNW
+1118 ALQIISNKIAPLPNW
-1133 RRLISR
+1133 RRLFSR
-1139 LYNRGPKEIQTGTSF
+1139 LFSRGPKEIQTGTNF
-1154 SGGDLK
+1154 SGGELK
-1160 PFNVGGAVAKA
+1160 PFSVGGAVAKA

-1217 KEFKNKLV
+1217 KEFKNKIV

-1251 DLFKVEGSGSKD
+1251 DLFKVEGANSKD
-1263 AVVNLNVLN
+1263 SVVNLNVLN
-1272 VIEDIGERIKVV
+1272 VIENVSERVKVV
-1284 DQIGKLLNKNGVAI
+1284 DQIGKLLNKDGVAI

-1324 FGGKEKTFQKGYSQ
+1324 FGGKEKTFQKGYNQ
-1338 KELELFVKGVLGDNF
+1338 KELELFIKTVLGDNF

-1374 KDKFN
+1374 KDSFN

-1387 MKKPDLESQLSDAMK
+1387 PKKPDLESQLSDAMK
-1402 VDTTTG
+1402 IDTTTG
-1408 EGANIIKETSSEED
+1408 EGANINVIEEKKSNVD
-1422 MNKKELATMAS
+1422 KQVEKATKKDYSKLPDLDENKKNFLLDTAKT
-1433 AAVIA
+1433 IFT
-1438 GAVGMNEMKKA
+1438 
-1449 IDNNVLPKKK
+1449 NNRENSV
-1459 PDVVVEKNYDDVSA
+1459 
-1473 LEPNKKTWLLNTAEK
+1473 
-1488 VYKVNKDNIIPNDI
+1488 PNDVLLSI
-1502 ILAINSE
+1502 AIE
-1509 ETGWGTSRFIKD
+1509 ETGYGEGRFYKQ
-1521 GSNNLFNIQ
+1521 GNNLFSL
-1530 VFDKNEPHIKAR
+1530 VAEKGDERIKAKGDETVVAKFENPS
-1542 GSNAMIKKYPTEEDS
+1542 GSINKFYSWVDNKPH
-1557 IKDFLNMVANSEKYQ
+1557 YQ
-1572 GVRDTITAFNN
+1572 IVRDTIQLYNE
-1583 GEASKADIIK
+1583 GKASKEDIID
-1593 AIANTGYAENKNW
+1593 AISSTGWAENKDW
-1606 SSNVTGILNRRI
+1606 SSNVKSILKKRV
-1618 DGKNREELKSVYNN
+1618 DGKHKDELQKLADS
-1632 LFVDNE
+1632 LFSE

>member
-1 MALDFTNAI
+1 MSSETFKTPERNNLEKLYNLDLPKEPETI
-10 PLNQESNI
+10 NQESI
-18 STNQSNNNNQ
+18 ENNQ
-28 IVNNNNLDFSN
+28 TTIPQNNLEKLYAN
-39 AENIEISNLEK
+39 TAAPEISNLEK

-74 DILDEDKTFEDYI
+74 DILDDDKTFEDYI
-87 LLNEKIRKEN
+87 LLNEKTRQDEIN
-97 LDKEHWKFVG
+97 KEHWKFVG
-107 NEEAKDSGLVKV
+107 NEDAKDSGLVKV

-139 GLLTNPLT
+139 KALTNPLT

-283 ESRKQLKDLIKG
+283 ESRKQLKNLIKG

-309 VLKKTRS
+309 VLRKTRS
-316 EIKDISKNVVNI
+316 EIKNISKNVVNI
-328 RKEIIKART
+328 RKEIIKARA

-345 LIKKQQVKLEKWAEL
+345 LIKKQQVKLQKWAEL
-360 VANRDTKILEALKA
+360 VANRDTKILEALKD
-374 SQSLTDKAVTSLLSA
+374 SQSFTDKAVTSLLSA

-574 KEIADYFP
+574 KELADYFP

-594 EAFRKTL
+594 EAFRTTL
-601 EGIYKSLD
+601 ESIYKSLD

-641 GVGSKRG
+641 GVGAKKG

-675 KLVEEVLEKGGYLV
+675 KLVEEVLEKNGYLV
-689 NDAAYILTN
+689 NDAAYILSN
-698 LVNKSSK
+698 LVNKSVK

-729 KYANSGLKTE
+729 KYAKSGLKTE

-770 ASASA
+770 ASGSA

-809 SIVKGWMQTAR
+809 SIVKGWMQTSR
-820 SAKKE
+820 TAKNE
-825 TGLARALNYDINNEL
+825 TGLAKALNYDINNEL

-861 MGVKNPT
+861 MGIKNPT
-868 QALNNLFFKGLGLQ
+868 QTANNLFFKGLGLQ

-921 AQRVINFLQKYGINA
+921 AQRVINFLQKYGINS

-954 AANKKLLEQAGIITA
+954 SANKKLLEQAGIITA

-1048 VVTDYTANNR
+1048 VVTDYTANNK

-1081 FVGPGSREAWYT
+1081 FVGPGSREPWYA
-1093 FAPFFQFLNAPFDVL
+1093 FAPFFQTITAPVEASIRF
-1108 KATTKGDFDK
+1108 AKGDKDR
-1118 ASRIINQKLLPLPNW
+1118 ALQILSNKLMPLPNW
-1133 RRLISR
+1133 RRLFNR
-1139 LYNRGPKEIQTGTSF
+1139 LFSRGPKEIQTGTNF
-1154 SGGDLK
+1154 SGGELK
-1160 PFNVGGAVAKA
+1160 PFSVGGAVAKA

-1176 IDRSKTAITTT
+1176 IDRGKTAITTT

-1217 KEFKNKLV
+1217 KEFKNKIV

-1234 EAILKAGGKLP
+1234 EAVLKAGGKLP

-1251 DLFKVEGSGSKD
+1251 DLFKVEGANSKD

-1272 VIEDIGERIKVV
+1272 VIENVSERAKVV
-1284 DQIGKLLNKNGVAI
+1284 DQIGKLLNKDGVAI

-1324 FGGKEKTFQKGYSQ
+1324 FGGKEKTFQKGYNQ
-1338 KELELFVKGVLGDNF
+1338 KELELFVKTVLGDGF

-1374 KDKFN
+1374 KDSFN

-1387 MKKPDLESQLSDAMK
+1387 IKKPD
-1402 VDTTTG
+1402 
-1408 EGANIIKETSSEED
+1408 IKEQVEKATKKDYSKLPDLEE
-1422 MNKKELATMAS
+1422 NKKNFLLDTAKT
-1433 AAVIA
+1433 IYT
-1438 GAVGMNEMKKA
+1438 
-1449 IDNNVLPKKK
+1449 NNRENSV
-1459 PDVVVEKNYDDVSA
+1459 
-1473 LEPNKKTWLLNTAEK
+1473 
-1488 VYKVNKDNIIPNDI
+1488 PNDVLLSI
-1502 ILAINSE
+1502 AIE
-1509 ETGWGTSRFIKD
+1509 ETGYGTGRFYQQ
-1521 GSNNLFNIQ
+1521 GNNLFSLIAEEG
-1530 VFDKNEPHIKAR
+1530 DDRIKATGDETVVAKFENPS
-1542 GSNAMIKKYPTEEDS
+1542 GSINKFYSWVDNKPH
-1557 IKDFLNMVANSEKYQ
+1557 YQ
-1572 GVRDTITAFNN
+1572 IVRDTIQLYNE
-1583 GEASKADIIK
+1583 GKANKEDIID
-1593 AIANTGYAENKNW
+1593 AISSTGWAENENW
-1606 SSNVTGILNRRI
+1606 SSNVKSILKKRV
-1618 DGKNREELKSVYNN
+1618 DGKHKDELQKLADS
-1632 LFVDNE
+1632 LFSE

>member
-1 MALDFTNAI
+1 
-10 PLNQESNI
+10 
-18 STNQSNNNNQ
+18 
-28 IVNNNNLDFSN
+28 
-39 AENIEISNLEK
+39 
-50 LEYGW
+50 
-55 DKTTNVVGNV
+55 
-65 FRIGKAKFQ
+65 
-74 DILDEDKTFEDYI
+74 
-87 LLNEKIRKEN
+87 
-97 LDKEHWKFVG
+97 
-107 NEEAKDSGLVKV
+107 
-119 GEALTYIT
+119 
-127 DPYYIGGYYFGA
+127 
-139 GLLTNPLT
+139 
-147 SAALNAALIAG
+147 
-158 DSAIDQLA
+158 
-166 KTGKID
+166 
-172 YGQVGTAGAIGGAIG
+172 
-187 AVLPVGGKLV
+187 
-197 KKLFPKAT
+197 
-205 EKQVKLISDWLDN
+205 
-218 KIAKKNNLT
+218 
-227 VPELKTIQAAANNK
+227 
-241 AVQEADKQIVKWN
+241 
-254 RNFVAPIA
+254 
-262 KEEGKFLALEK
+262 
-273 TLLNKRNALI
+273 
-283 ESRKQLKDLIKG
+283 
-295 QEKKFE
+295 
-301 FKIGKGDS
+301 
-309 VLKKTRS
+309 
-316 EIKDISKNVVNI
+316 
-328 RKEIIKART
+328 
-337 ATDKVKNE
+337 
-345 LIKKQQVKLEKWAEL
+345 
-360 VANRDTKILEALKA
+360 
-374 SQSLTDKAVTSLLSA
+374 
-389 TVKPLV
+389 
-395 GAGAGAVFGTL
+395 
-406 FGDDETDLMYWA
+406 
-418 AAGAFAGQMQKMI
+418 MI

-574 KEIADYFP
+574 KELADYFP

-594 EAFRKTL
+594 EKFRTTL
-601 EGIYKSLD
+601 ESIYKSLD

-641 GVGSKRG
+641 GVGAKKG

-675 KLVEEVLEKGGYLV
+675 KLVEEVLEKNGYLV
-689 NDAAYILTN
+689 NDAAYILSN
-698 LVNKSSK
+698 LVNKSVK

-729 KYANSGLKTE
+729 KYSKSGLKTE

-770 ASASA
+770 ASGSA

-796 DLIQPFQNSSQWR
+796 DLIQPFQNSSQFK
-809 SIVKGWMQTAR
+809 SIVKGWMQTSR
-820 SAKKE
+820 TAKNE
-825 TGLARALNYDINNEL
+825 TGLAKALNYDINNEL

-861 MGVKNPT
+861 MGIKNPT
-868 QALNNLFFKGLGLQ
+868 QTLNNAFFKGLGLQ

-921 AQRVINFLQKYGINA
+921 AQRVINFLQKYGINS

-941 IGEVKSFNDTIKI
+941 IGEVKSFNETIKI
-954 AANKKLLEQAGIITA
+954 SANKKLLEQAGIITA

-1048 VVTDYTANNR
+1048 VVTDYTANNK

-1081 FVGPGSREAWYT
+1081 FVGPGSREPWYA
-1093 FAPFFQFLNAPFDVL
+1093 FAPFFQTITAPIDAAYQGFF
-1108 KATTKGDFDK
+1108 KGNKDR
-1118 ASRIINQKLLPLPNW
+1118 ALQIISNKIAPLPNW
-1133 RRLISR
+1133 RRLFSR
-1139 LYNRGPKEIQTGTSF
+1139 LFSRGPKEIQTGTNF
-1154 SGGDLK
+1154 SGGELK
-1160 PFNVGGAVAKA
+1160 PFSVGGAVAKA

-1176 IDRSKTAITTT
+1176 IDRGKTAITTT

-1217 KEFKNKLV
+1217 KEFKNKIV

-1251 DLFKVEGSGSKD
+1251 DLFKVEGANSKD
-1263 AVVNLNVLN
+1263 SVVNLNVLN
-1272 VIEDIGERIKVV
+1272 VIENVSERVKVV
-1284 DQIGKLLNKNGVAI
+1284 DQIGKLLNKDGVAI

-1324 FGGKEKTFQKGYSQ
+1324 FGGKEKTFQKGYNQ
-1338 KELELFVKGVLGDNF
+1338 KELELFIKTVLGDNF

-1374 KDKFN
+1374 KDSFN

-1387 MKKPDLESQLSDAMK
+1387 PKKPDLESQLSDAMK
-1402 VDTTTG
+1402 IDTTTG
-1408 EGANIIKETSSEED
+1408 EGANINVIEEKKSNVD
-1422 MNKKELATMAS
+1422 KQVEKATKKDYSKLPDLDENKKNFLLDTAKT
-1433 AAVIA
+1433 IFT
-1438 GAVGMNEMKKA
+1438 
-1449 IDNNVLPKKK
+1449 NNRENSV
-1459 PDVVVEKNYDDVSA
+1459 
-1473 LEPNKKTWLLNTAEK
+1473 
-1488 VYKVNKDNIIPNDI
+1488 PNDVLLSI
-1502 ILAINSE
+1502 AIE
-1509 ETGWGTSRFIKD
+1509 ETGYGEGRFYKQ
-1521 GSNNLFNIQ
+1521 GNNLFSL
-1530 VFDKNEPHIKAR
+1530 VAEKGDERIKAKGDETVVAKFENPS
-1542 GSNAMIKKYPTEEDS
+1542 GSINKFYSWVDNKPH
-1557 IKDFLNMVANSEKYQ
+1557 YQ
-1572 GVRDTITAFNN
+1572 IVRDTIQLYNE
-1583 GEASKADIIK
+1583 GKASKEDIID
-1593 AIANTGYAENKNW
+1593 AISSTGWAENKDW
-1606 SSNVTGILNRRI
+1606 SSNVKSILKKRV
-1618 DGKNREELKSVYNN
+1618 DGKHKDELQKLADS
-1632 LFVDNE
+1632 LFSE

>member
-1 MALDFTNAI
+1 MCSSDLGRQD
-10 PLNQESNI
+10 
-18 STNQSNNNNQ
+18 
-28 IVNNNNLDFSN
+28 
-39 AENIEISNLEK
+39 EIN
-50 LEYGW
+50 
-55 DKTTNVVGNV
+55 
-65 FRIGKAKFQ
+65 
-74 DILDEDKTFEDYI
+74 
-87 LLNEKIRKEN
+87 
-97 LDKEHWKFVG
+97 KEHWKFVG
-107 NEEAKDSGLVKV
+107 NEDAKDSGLVKV

-139 GLLTNPLT
+139 KALTNPLT

-283 ESRKQLKDLIKG
+283 ESRKQLKNLIKG

-309 VLKKTRS
+309 VLRKTRS
-316 EIKDISKNVVNI
+316 EIKNISKNVVNI
-328 RKEIIKART
+328 RKEIIKARA

-345 LIKKQQVKLEKWAEL
+345 LIKKQQVKLQKWAEL
-360 VANRDTKILEALKA
+360 VANRDTKILEALKD
-374 SQSLTDKAVTSLLSA
+374 SQSFTDKAVTSLLSA

-574 KEIADYFP
+574 KELADYFP

-594 EAFRKTL
+594 EAFRTTL
-601 EGIYKSLD
+601 ESIYKSLD

-641 GVGSKRG
+641 GVGAKKG

-675 KLVEEVLEKGGYLV
+675 KLVEEVLEKNGYLV
-689 NDAAYILTN
+689 NDAAYILSN
-698 LVNKSSK
+698 LVNKSVK

-729 KYANSGLKTE
+729 KYAKSGLKTE

-770 ASASA
+770 ASGSA

-809 SIVKGWMQTAR
+809 SIVKGWMQTSR
-820 SAKKE
+820 TAKNE
-825 TGLARALNYDINNEL
+825 TGLAKALNYDINNEL

-861 MGVKNPT
+861 MGIKNPT
-868 QALNNLFFKGLGLQ
+868 QTANNLFFKGLGLQ

-921 AQRVINFLQKYGINA
+921 AQRVINFLQKYGINS

-954 AANKKLLEQAGIITA
+954 SANKKLLEQAGIITA

-1048 VVTDYTANNR
+1048 VVTDYTANNK

-1081 FVGPGSREAWYT
+1081 FVGPGSREPWYA
-1093 FAPFFQFLNAPFDVL
+1093 FAPFFQTITAPVEASIRF
-1108 KATTKGDFDK
+1108 AKGDKDR
-1118 ASRIINQKLLPLPNW
+1118 ALQILSNKLMPLPNW
-1133 RRLISR
+1133 RRLFNR
-1139 LYNRGPKEIQTGTSF
+1139 LFSRGPKEIQTGTSF
-1154 SGGDLK
+1154 SGGELR

-1171 VTKNI
+1171 ITKNI
-1176 IDRSKTAITTT
+1176 IDRGKTAITTT

-1217 KEFKNKLV
+1217 KEFKNKIV

-1234 EAILKAGGKLP
+1234 EAVLKAGGKLP

-1251 DLFKVEGSGSKD
+1251 DLFKVEGANSKD

-1272 VIEDIGERIKVV
+1272 VIENVSERAKVV
-1284 DQIGKLLNKNGVAI
+1284 DQIGKLLNKDGVAI

-1324 FGGKEKTFQKGYSQ
+1324 FGGKEKTFQKGYNQ
-1338 KELELFVKGVLGDNF
+1338 KELELFVKTVLGDGF

-1374 KDKFN
+1374 KDSFN

-1387 MKKPDLESQLSDAMK
+1387 IKKPD
-1402 VDTTTG
+1402 
-1408 EGANIIKETSSEED
+1408 IKEQVEKATKKDYSKLPDLEE
-1422 MNKKELATMAS
+1422 NKKNFLLDTAKT
-1433 AAVIA
+1433 IYT
-1438 GAVGMNEMKKA
+1438 
-1449 IDNNVLPKKK
+1449 NNRENSV
-1459 PDVVVEKNYDDVSA
+1459 
-1473 LEPNKKTWLLNTAEK
+1473 
-1488 VYKVNKDNIIPNDI
+1488 PNDVLLSI
-1502 ILAINSE
+1502 AIE
-1509 ETGWGTSRFIKD
+1509 ETGYGTGRFYQQ
-1521 GSNNLFNIQ
+1521 GNNLFSLIAEEG
-1530 VFDKNEPHIKAR
+1530 DDRIKATGDETVVAKFENPS
-1542 GSNAMIKKYPTEEDS
+1542 GSINKFYSWVDNKPH
-1557 IKDFLNMVANSEKYQ
+1557 YQ
-1572 GVRDTITAFNN
+1572 IVRDTIQLYNE
-1583 GEASKADIIK
+1583 GKANKEDIID
-1593 AIANTGYAENKNW
+1593 AISSTGWAENENW
-1606 SSNVTGILNRRI
+1606 SSNVKSILKKRV
-1618 DGKNREELKSVYNN
+1618 DGKHKDELQKLADS
-1632 LFVDNE
+1632 LFSE